1 MHDPGSVHGAKARGQ
16 SGRQGKHGRHRQGT
30 EITDRIGQRWPRD
43 ICGNKPRPRSV
54 GIGVHDRRGE
64 NSAYLARRRDFVCET
79 AAEIRIVGEL
89 GPDQLHGDHLP
100 GRRLAQ
106 VDAAHSANAKA
117 IQQAVRPHLLR
128 VLRL

>member
-1 MHDPGSVHGAKARGQ
+1 MR
-16 SGRQGKHGRHRQGT
+16 
-30 EITDRIGQRWPRD
+30 
-43 ICGNKPRPRSV
+43 
-54 GIGVHDRRGE
+54 
-64 NSAYLARRRDFVCET
+64 ET

-89 GPDQLHGDHLP
+89 RPDQLHGDHSP